1 MYCVPYQF
9 PDLAVGTKLLM
20 YRVLGEIGEV
30 DRGGP
35 LEFILSWIIWN
46 INRIVIRGTLE
57 GGCRGVVSCPQ
68 RGWLSKATALK
79 TFTAPHSS
87 LELWDRAR

>member
-9 PDLAVGTKLLM
+9 PDLAVGTKLFM
-20 YRVLGEIGEV
+20 YGVLGEIGEV
-30 DRGGP
+30 GRGGT

-57 GGCRGVVSCPQ
+57 KGGCRGGVVSCPQ
-68 RGWLSKATALK
+68 RGWLAQ
-79 TFTAPHSS
+79 
-87 LELWDRAR
+87 